1 MESPDSLRANAIPT
15 YRTHLTWPKPIYT
28 GYYDIGYFDKIELKK
43 LNPPKIKTLL
53 ENAQRAFKEH
63 LNFGIEQELPF

>member
-53 ENAQRAFKEH
+53 ENA
-63 LNFGIEQELPF
+63 